1 MNGAARPSWFGRLRH
16 DSRFFAALG
25 LILVLLQS
33 LQPLAVAQSASG
45 GHFVICTS
53 LGAEPAIDG
62 SPVQHEGCDSCVLGT
77 CGLHAVGKAITAST
91 EAWAPVAALA
101 FASLVVVA
109 DTLGAPPAPNGPPG
123 IRAPPAFA

>member
-1 MNGAARPSWFGRLRH
+1 MNGAARPSWFGRLRR
-16 DSRFFAALG
+16 DSRLFAALG

-45 GHFVICTS
+45 GHFVICTA
-53 LGAEPAIDG
+53 LGAEPATDG

-77 CGLHAVGKAITAST
+77 CGLHALGKAIAAST
-91 EAWAPVAALA
+91 GAWAPIVAHA
-101 FASLVVVA
+101 FDVRSFAAGHSVIS
-109 DTLGAPPAPNGPPG
+109 APPHGPPA